1 MITIS
6 NINTY
11 YSFVVVTCSRSTV
24 LVHTM
29 SAHIVCIVNS
39 TSYTVPNVTYRLSTK
54 DNPSVV
60 AQISSDSV
68 ISDLE
73 SNDNILVSIVNM
85 NLQETV
91 TITVNNVS
99 CISERFYGVIVDS
112 NGEVSGGK
120 KEGKLTVSSMY
131 TIKHKLSLHL

>member
-29 SAHIVCIVNS
+29 SAHTVCIVNS

-99 CISERFYGVIVDS
+99 CISEGFYGVIVDS

-120 KEGKLTVSSMY
+120 KRRKTN
-131 TIKHKLSLHL
+131 SLKYVYDQT

>member
-11 YSFVVVTCSRSTV
+11 YSFVVVRCSRSTV

-29 SAHIVCIVNS
+29 SAQIVCIVNS
-39 TSYTVPNVTYRLSTK
+39 TSYTVLNVTYRPSTK
-54 DNPSVV
+54 DNPSIV
-60 AQISSDSV
+60 AQISNDSV

-99 CISERFYGVIVDS
+99 CISEGFYGVIVD
-112 NGEVSGGK
+112 
-120 KEGKLTVSSMY
+120 
-131 TIKHKLSLHL
+131 